1 MNNGK
6 FFAGLAL
13 GALVGSALSC
23 FAHSNRGRKLR
34 RDVYDAIQDLQED
47 AKDLAHHAKHKAEEV
62 SSEVAGKVG
71 EKVEEVKETDRKSGI
86 MSLYESESVELKEV
100 YTPSCLKSK
109 RKSLVMMLKKHL
121 GWELHMR

>member
-47 AKDLAHHAKHKAEEV
+47 AKDLAHHAKLKAAQV

-71 EKVEEVKETDRKSGI
+71 EKVEEVKGKIHEAANK
-86 MSLYESESVELKEV
+86 
-100 YTPSCLKSK
+100 
-109 RKSLVMMLKKHL
+109 
-121 GWELHMR
+121 

>member
-34 RDVYDAIQDLQED
+34 RDVYEAIQDLQED
-47 AKDLAHHAKHKAEEV
+47 AKDLAHHAKHKAEQV

-71 EKVEEVKETDRKSGI
+71 EKVEKHRVRKNKKEPLCAACFVIRTIR
-86 MSLYESESVELKEV
+86 Y
-100 YTPSCLKSK
+100 
-109 RKSLVMMLKKHL
+109 
-121 GWELHMR
+121 

>member
-34 RDVYDAIQDLQED
+34 
-47 AKDLAHHAKHKAEEV
+47 KDLAHHAKHKAEEV

-71 EKVEEVKETDRKSGI
+71 EKVEEVKGKIHEAANK
-86 MSLYESESVELKEV
+86 
-100 YTPSCLKSK
+100 
-109 RKSLVMMLKKHL
+109 
-121 GWELHMR
+121 

>member
-34 RDVYDAIQDLQED
+34 RDIYDTIQDLEED
-47 AKDLAHHAKHKAEEV
+47 AYDFAHRAKHKGEVVEKMSQQAEAVKGKLNEV
-62 SSEVAGKVG
+62 TNK
-71 EKVEEVKETDRKSGI
+71 
-86 MSLYESESVELKEV
+86 
-100 YTPSCLKSK
+100 
-109 RKSLVMMLKKHL
+109 
-121 GWELHMR
+121 

>member
-34 RDVYDAIQDLQED
+34 RDVYDAIHFFHFL
-47 AKDLAHHAKHKAEEV
+47 
-62 SSEVAGKVG
+62 
-71 EKVEEVKETDRKSGI
+71 TYFSGYFTAYFFCFMFCM
-86 MSLYESESVELKEV
+86 MSQVFCIFL
-100 YTPSCLKSK
+100 
-109 RKSLVMMLKKHL
+109 
-121 GWELHMR
+121 

>member
-47 AKDLAHHAKHKAEEV
+47 AKDLAHHAKHKAEQV
-62 SSEVAGKVG
+62 SSDEGFREYRPRQIRHNNLLCLPDKF
-71 EKVEEVKETDRKSGI
+71 
-86 MSLYESESVELKEV
+86 SLSFYIKF
-100 YTPSCLKSK
+100 
-109 RKSLVMMLKKHL
+109 
-121 GWELHMR
+121 

>member
-47 AKDLAHHAKHKAEEV
+47 AKDLAHHAKHKAE
-62 SSEVAGKVG
+62 VAGKVG
-71 EKVEEVKETDRKSGI
+71 EKVEEVKGKIHEAANK
-86 MSLYESESVELKEV
+86 
-100 YTPSCLKSK
+100 
-109 RKSLVMMLKKHL
+109 
-121 GWELHMR
+121 

>member
-47 AKDLAHHAKHKAEEV
+47 AKDLAHHAKQ
-62 SSEVAGKVG
+62 
-71 EKVEEVKETDRKSGI
+71 
-86 MSLYESESVELKEV
+86 
-100 YTPSCLKSK
+100 
-109 RKSLVMMLKKHL
+109 
-121 GWELHMR
+121 

>member
-34 RDVYDAIQDLQED
+34 RDIYDTIQDLEED
-47 AKDLAHHAKHKAEEV
+47 AYDFAHRAKHKAEKVSGEV
-62 SSEVAGKVG
+62 VENMSQQAEAVKGKLNEVTNK
-71 EKVEEVKETDRKSGI
+71 
-86 MSLYESESVELKEV
+86 
-100 YTPSCLKSK
+100 
-109 RKSLVMMLKKHL
+109 
-121 GWELHMR
+121 

>member
-47 AKDLAHHAKHKAEEV
+47 AKDLDHHAKHKAEQV

-71 EKVEEVKETDRKSGI
+71 EKVEEVKGKIHEAANK
-86 MSLYESESVELKEV
+86 
-100 YTPSCLKSK
+100 
-109 RKSLVMMLKKHL
+109 
-121 GWELHMR
+121 

>member
-71 EKVEEVKETDRKSGI
+71 EKVEEVKGKIHEAVNKKKVSF
-86 MSLYESESVELKEV
+86 SLEFKTKRLHLPQNKNRFYE
-100 YTPSCLKSK
+100 
-109 RKSLVMMLKKHL
+109 
-121 GWELHMR
+121 

>member
-23 FAHSNRGRKLR
+23 FAHRKLR

-47 AKDLAHHAKHKAEEV
+47 AKDLAHHAKHKAEQV

-71 EKVEEVKETDRKSGI
+71 EKVEEVKGKIHEAANK
-86 MSLYESESVELKEV
+86 
-100 YTPSCLKSK
+100 
-109 RKSLVMMLKKHL
+109 
-121 GWELHMR
+121 

>member
-34 RDVYDAIQDLQED
+34 RDVYDAIQGLPFKPANVRISSLGGAVDDGLDIRQQFVD
-47 AKDLAHHAKHKAEEV
+47 HGNVTAYLYGLVASSATIAALGAK
-62 SSEVAGKVG
+62 KVC
-71 EKVEEVKETDRKSGI
+71 I
-86 MSLYESESVELKEV
+86 
-100 YTPSCLKSK
+100 CI
-109 RKSLVMMLKKHL
+109 
-121 GWELHMR
+121 

>member
-47 AKDLAHHAKHKAEEV
+47 AKDLAHHAKHKAEQV

-71 EKVEEVKETDRKSGI
+71 EESGRSERENTTRLTINKKKVSF
-86 MSLYESESVELKEV
+86 SLEFKTKTLTFAPK
-100 YTPSCLKSK
+100 
-109 RKSLVMMLKKHL
+109 
-121 GWELHMR
+121 

>member
-62 SSEVAGKVG
+62 SSEVAGKVPFF
-71 EKVEEVKETDRKSGI
+71 
-86 MSLYESESVELKEV
+86 LL
-100 YTPSCLKSK
+100 
-109 RKSLVMMLKKHL
+109 LVSFLILFINWVVFSANK
-121 GWELHMR
+121 

>member
-71 EKVEEVKETDRKSGI
+71 EKVEEVKGKYTKLQINKKKVSF
-86 MSLYESESVELKEV
+86 SLEFKTKRLHLPQNKNRFYE
-100 YTPSCLKSK
+100 
-109 RKSLVMMLKKHL
+109 
-121 GWELHMR
+121 

>member
-47 AKDLAHHAKHKAEEV
+47 AKDLAHHAKHKAEQH
-62 SSEVAGKVG
+62 SYR
-71 EKVEEVKETDRKSGI
+71 DLPQRKI
-86 MSLYESESVELKEV
+86 
-100 YTPSCLKSK
+100 TPTPCTRSK
-109 RKSLVMMLKKHL
+109 RM
-121 GWELHMR
+121 

>member
-47 AKDLAHHAKHKAEEV
+47 AKDLAHHAKHKAEQV

-71 EKVEEVKETDRKSGI
+71 EKVEEINKKKVSF
-86 MSLYESESVELKEV
+86 SLEFKTKRLHLPQNKNRFYE
-100 YTPSCLKSK
+100 
-109 RKSLVMMLKKHL
+109 
-121 GWELHMR
+121 

>member
-47 AKDLAHHAKHKAEEV
+47 AKDLAHHAKHKAEQV
-62 SSEVAGKVG
+62 SSEVA
-71 EKVEEVKETDRKSGI
+71 EKVSF
-86 MSLYESESVELKEV
+86 SLEFKTKRLHLPQNKNRFYE
-100 YTPSCLKSK
+100 
-109 RKSLVMMLKKHL
+109 
-121 GWELHMR
+121 

>member
-34 RDVYDAIQDLQED
+34 RNIKICLPTRY
-47 AKDLAHHAKHKAEEV
+47 
-62 SSEVAGKVG
+62 
-71 EKVEEVKETDRKSGI
+71 KSYSGF
-86 MSLYESESVELKEV
+86 
-100 YTPSCLKSK
+100 T
-109 RKSLVMMLKKHL
+109 KSL
-121 GWELHMR
+121 

>member
-47 AKDLAHHAKHKAEEV
+47 AKDLGSSMQKHKAEEV

-71 EKVEEVKETDRKSGI
+71 EKVEEVKGKIHEAANK
-86 MSLYESESVELKEV
+86 
-100 YTPSCLKSK
+100 
-109 RKSLVMMLKKHL
+109 
-121 GWELHMR
+121 

>member
-47 AKDLAHHAKHKAEEV
+47 AKDLAHHAKHKAEQV
-62 SSEVAGKVG
+62 SSEVAGKG
-71 EKVEEVKETDRKSGI
+71 KYTKLQINKKKVSF
-86 MSLYESESVELKEV
+86 SLEFKTKRLHLSQNKNRFYE
-100 YTPSCLKSK
+100 
-109 RKSLVMMLKKHL
+109 
-121 GWELHMR
+121 